1 MKNLCPLDSVESIDS
16 PTGASVG
23 SPCVEVCELDSDF
36 VCKGCGRTI
45 NEILKWSE
53 YTDKQ
58 KLAVL
63 DRLFEGK
70 G

>member
-1 MKNLCPLDSVESIDS
+1 MNSSESMPRSSVDS
-16 PTGASVG
+16 PSVDAVA

-36 VCKGCGRTI
+36 VCKGCKRTI

-63 DRLFEGK
+63 DRLFK
-70 G
+70 

>member
-1 MKNLCPLDSVESIDS
+1 MSEVSSPSVDAI
-16 PTGASVG
+16 A
-23 SPCVEVCELDSDF
+23 SPCVDVCELNSDF

-63 DRLFEGK
+63 DRLFDQTEERQ
-70 G
+70 

>member
-1 MKNLCPLDSVESIDS
+1 MTSSESELKVS
-16 PTGASVG
+16 
-23 SPCVEVCELDSDF
+23 SPCVNVCELDSDF

-63 DRLFEGK
+63 DRLFDGK

>member
-1 MKNLCPLDSVESIDS
+1 MPTNYEEPHSVD
-16 PTGASVG
+16 TVA

-63 DRLFEGK
+63 DRLFDGK

>member
-1 MKNLCPLDSVESIDS
+1 MPTNYEEPRSVESID
-16 PTGASVG
+16 

-63 DRLFEGK
+63 DRLFDGK